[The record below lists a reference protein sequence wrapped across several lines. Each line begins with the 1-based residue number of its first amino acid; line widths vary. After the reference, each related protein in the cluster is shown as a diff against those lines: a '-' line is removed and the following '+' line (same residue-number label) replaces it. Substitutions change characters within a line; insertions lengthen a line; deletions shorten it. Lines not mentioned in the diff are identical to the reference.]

1 MSFFSQTPQ
10 NKAPVGVLDITG
22 GSIGA
27 SLLVYS
33 EGQGTLLPRHSVSVR
48 YDFPLDMPQAE
59 APHIPREALTNALNK
74 LKLGSPDL
82 KHLRVFFAPP
92 HGASHLYICERAF
105 DKDTLIVKELIHEL
119 MDEAFAS
126 FKKDEPDSVSFPLL
140 FTVEWVHVNGYSVD
154 TPVGTQARSISLA
167 MSVSAARGL
176 AEALAPAVSKLFSSR
191 TEFEYY
197 ASGAALSR
205 GILHA
210 YPAGP
215 KNFLTVAI
223 GDTNSTIS
231 TIWHGLL
238 IAENTIA
245 LGKRSVMER
254 IARALNVPPLPALL
268 FLRDP
273 STAPPQLAAMLPA
286 VTAPIVNEW
295 SREFNA
301 AAQAILKSRFV
312 PETVYL
318 VSDEPALLAL
328 GVDSLN
334 DPTLMGFTF
343 SDALRTITMQD
354 PTRESVQTLREG
366 GAYEDSRLMLF
377 AHFCASIDEVRHGE
391 PFLASNTHL

>member
-1 MSFFSQTPQ
+1 M
-10 NKAPVGVLDITG
+10 L
-22 GSIGA
+22 
-27 SLLVYS
+27 
-33 EGQGTLLPRHSVSVR
+33 QGRPCL
-48 YDFPLDMPQAE
+48 
-59 APHIPREALTNALNK
+59 
-74 LKLGSPDL
+74 
-82 KHLRVFFAPP
+82 
-92 HGASHLYICERAF
+92 
-105 DKDTLIVKELIHEL
+105 
-119 MDEAFAS
+119 
-126 FKKDEPDSVSFPLL
+126 
-140 FTVEWVHVNGYSVD
+140 
-154 TPVGTQARSISLA
+154 
-167 MSVSAARGL
+167 
-176 AEALAPAVSKLFSSR
+176 AVSSMR
-191 TEFEYY
+191 TLQAQKIF
-197 ASGAALSR
+197 
-205 GILHA
+205 
-210 YPAGP
+210 
-215 KNFLTVAI
+215 
-223 GDTNSTIS
+223 IS
-231 TIWHGLL
+231 TIWHGFL
-238 IAENTIA
+238 IAEDTVA

-343 SDALRTITMQD
+343 SDALRTITMQC

-366 GAYEDSRLMLF
+366 GAYGDSRLMLF

>member
-1 MSFFSQTPQ
+1 M
-10 NKAPVGVLDITG
+10 
-22 GSIGA
+22 
-27 SLLVYS
+27 
-33 EGQGTLLPRHSVSVR
+33 
-48 YDFPLDMPQAE
+48 
-59 APHIPREALTNALNK
+59 
-74 LKLGSPDL
+74 
-82 KHLRVFFAPP
+82 
-92 HGASHLYICERAF
+92 
-105 DKDTLIVKELIHEL
+105 
-119 MDEAFAS
+119 
-126 FKKDEPDSVSFPLL
+126 
-140 FTVEWVHVNGYSVD
+140 
-154 TPVGTQARSISLA
+154 
-167 MSVSAARGL
+167 
-176 AEALAPAVSKLFSSR
+176 
-191 TEFEYY
+191 
-197 ASGAALSR
+197 
-205 GILHA
+205 
-210 YPAGP
+210 
-215 KNFLTVAI
+215 AI

-343 SDALRTITMQD
+343 SDVLRTITMQG